1 MKRLR
6 LPVPALMLGVG
17 QAVAWAGLYYLFPAL
32 MLSWENQEGW
42 ARVDTTLVFSLA
54 VIASSLASPL
64 MGVIIDR
71 GGASWLLA
79 GSAAVGGVLLLVL
92 AALASWPAFFAV
104 WILIG
109 LSMAGALYE
118 PCFAIIVRY
127 AGASA
132 QRLITTVTLIAGFA
146 STLAF
151 PVAISV
157 AANFGW
163 RYAAAIAGVAVL
175 GLAAPL
181 LWFGVRRLQAGAV
194 DAPAA
199 PEGPGRPGSD
209 TPEAQAVLRR
219 PALWLLAAA
228 FSLFALVH
236 AGVLNHLLP
245 ILAEQRIDAGLAVL
259 AASLLGPMQVV
270 GRLGMMLLQ
279 RRLPP
284 IQLTGW
290 VFVALAVAALALLF
304 ARTAPGLLVVFVV
317 LQGVSVGLSSILKPV
332 VTAALLGTRSFGAV
346 TGAMAVPFLAAFALA
361 PVLASVVWLA
371 FGYDAMLGGSAAAA
385 LAGFVLYRLAVSA
398 AKS

>member
-17 QAVAWAGLYYLFPAL
+17 QAIAWAGLYYLFPAL
-32 MLSWENQEGW
+32 MLSWESQEDW

-54 VIASSLASPL
+54 VITSSLGSPL

-71 GGASWLLA
+71 GGARWLLA
-79 GSAAVGGVLLLVL
+79 GSAAVGGGLLLVL
-92 AALASWPAFFAV
+92 AVLANWPAFFAV

-127 AGASA
+127 GGASA

-151 PVAISV
+151 PVATSV

-163 RYAAAIAGVAVL
+163 RSAAAIAGVAVL
-175 GLAAPL
+175 GIAAPL
-181 LWFGVRRLQAGAV
+181 LWFGVRRLQASAA

-199 PEGPGRPGSD
+199 QESGRPGND
-209 TPEAQAVLRR
+209 TPQAQAVLRR
-219 PALWLLAAA
+219 PTLWLLAAA

-245 ILAEQRIDAGLAVL
+245 ILAEQGIDAGLAVL

-279 RRLPP
+279 TRLPP

-290 VFVALAVAALALLF
+290 AFVALAAAALALLF

-385 LAGFVLYRLAVSA
+385 LAGFALYRLAVSA